1 MARIFLL
8 SLILAGIV
16 SLTDG
21 FAPRAALA
29 GPNVPLC
36 LAMQNNYNECVR
48 HERARERR
56 RYEEYEDEWGRG
68 PHGHGHGYG
77 RRRHSDCGAWLVQ
90 LKAQGCF

>member
-16 SLTDG
+16 SLIDG

-48 HERARERR
+48 HERARERERR

-68 PHGHGHGYG
+68 PHG

>member
-48 HERARERR
+48 HERARERHR
-56 RYEEYEDEWGRG
+56 HYEYEDEWGRG
-68 PHGHGHGYG
+68 PRE

>member
-48 HERARERR
+48 HERARERHR
-56 RYEEYEDEWGRG
+56 HYEEYEDEWGRG
-68 PHGHGHGYG
+68 PRE